1 MCGILDQ
8 ARWGQ
13 LSQGW
18 RSELGA
24 PGRPPAT
31 SSLYTDGDW
40 LAIEEL
46 RMLPPAKWEPAESVS
61 WRESLEDWYLDSRD
75 VAEPSQ
81 TWSSGLMRAS
91 DGRHAGSDVPK

>member
-18 RSELGA
+18 RSELGHRWA
-24 PGRPPAT
+24 ARDIT
-31 SSLYTDGDW
+31 LYTDGEG

-46 RMLPPAKWEPAESVS
+46 RHASPAK
-61 WRESLEDWYLDSRD
+61 
-75 VAEPSQ
+75 
-81 TWSSGLMRAS
+81 
-91 DGRHAGSDVPK
+91 